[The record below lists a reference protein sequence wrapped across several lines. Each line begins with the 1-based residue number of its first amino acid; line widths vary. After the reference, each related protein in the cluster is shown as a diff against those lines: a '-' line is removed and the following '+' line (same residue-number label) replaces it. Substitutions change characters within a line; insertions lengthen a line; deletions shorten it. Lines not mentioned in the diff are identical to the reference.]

1 MTFDDGVFSR
11 FFRILRPGELDF
23 SIEFVMR
30 FTVGNGFTFTRVRF
44 VARIRLGVL
53 FGNFLPLANFGLK
66 VLRLLSFFNRI
77 LNFVPVMAGLISC
90 LRVIIRQGFTI
101 SLTFQD
107 LLRCLYLHL
116 FSTTFLI
123 VKIFGIFC
131 SPRFKCL
138 AAEKDGDKQLSRQF
152 VYFLGVCLLCLAS
165 NRSVGAGDSTVLRR
179 FTVSVGRARA
189 ELRQFV
195 VLLDFR
201 RASSAEL
208 RQYLA

>member
-1 MTFDDGVFSR
+1 
-11 FFRILRPGELDF
+11 
-23 SIEFVMR
+23 
-30 FTVGNGFTFTRVRF
+30 
-44 VARIRLGVL
+44 VL
-53 FGNFLPLANFGLK
+53 FGGFLPLANFGRE
-66 VLRLLSFFNRI
+66 VFCLLTFFNRI
-77 LNFVPVMAGLISC
+77 LVFVPVMAGMISC
-90 LRVIIRQGFTI
+90 LRLIIRQGFTI
-101 SLTFQD
+101 GLTFQD

-138 AAEKDGDKQLSRQF
+138 AEKDGDKQLSRQF

-165 NRSVGAGDSTVLRR
+165 DRSVGAGDSTMLRR

-201 RASSAEL
+201 WASSAEL

>member
-1 MTFDDGVFSR
+1 
-11 FFRILRPGELDF
+11 
-23 SIEFVMR
+23 
-30 FTVGNGFTFTRVRF
+30 
-44 VARIRLGVL
+44 VL
-53 FGNFLPLANFGLK
+53 FGDFLPLANFGRE
-66 VLRLLSFFNRI
+66 VLCLLAFFKRI
-77 LNFVPVMAGLISC
+77 LVFVPVVAGMISC

-107 LLRCLYLHL
+107 LLQCLYLL
-116 FSTTFLI
+116 LISTTFLI

-131 SPRFKCL
+131 SPRVKCL
-138 AAEKDGDKQLSRQF
+138 AAEKDGNKQLLRQF

-195 VLLDFR
+195 VLYDFLW
-201 RASSAEL
+201 ASSAEL
-208 RQYLA
+208 RQYLVRGAIWRASSVES

>member
-53 FGNFLPLANFGLK
+53 FGDFLPLANFGLE

-77 LNFVPVMAGLISC
+77 LNFVPVMAGLISW

-101 SLTFQD
+101 GLTFQD
-107 LLRCLYLHL
+107 LLRCLFLDL
-116 FSTTFLI
+116 FSTIFSF
-123 VKIFGIFC
+123 VKIFGMC
-131 SPRFKCL
+131 WLTRFNCFE
-138 AAEKDGDKQLSRQF
+138 AEKDGDIQLS
-152 VYFLGVCLLCLAS
+152 
-165 NRSVGAGDSTVLRR
+165 
-179 FTVSVGRARA
+179 
-189 ELRQFV
+189 
-195 VLLDFR
+195 
-201 RASSAEL
+201 
-208 RQYLA
+208 